1 MDQTQN
7 IRLLDSI
14 YVFLTQYHKG
24 MDWTYD
30 RKKMWE
36 AISVLVQVREGLAE
50 GTPMKTVLSSKEE
63 MLDALLKTS
72 VSPLPARDAAE
83 EILRDL
89 REGGEL

>member
-14 YVFLTQYHKG
+14 YVFLTQYHKQ
-24 MDWTYD
+24 MKWDYD

-36 AISVLVQVREGLAE
+36 AISVLVNVREDLAE
-50 GTPMKTVLSSKEE
+50 GTDMKTTLSSKEE
-63 MLDALLKTS
+63 MLNALLKTRIA
-72 VSPLPARDAAE
+72 PLPARDAAE

>member
-14 YVFLTQYHKG
+14 YVFLSQYHKG

-36 AISVLVQVREGLAE
+36 ALSVLVQVREDLAE
-50 GTPMKTVLSSKEE
+50 GTAMKTVISTKEE
-63 MLDALLKTS
+63 MLDALRKTS
-72 VSPLPARDAAE
+72 VAPLPARDAAE